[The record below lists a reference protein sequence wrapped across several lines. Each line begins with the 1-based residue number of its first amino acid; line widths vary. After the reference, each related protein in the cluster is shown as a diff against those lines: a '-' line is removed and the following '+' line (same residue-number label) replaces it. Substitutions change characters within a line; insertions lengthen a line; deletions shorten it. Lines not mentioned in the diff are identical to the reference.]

1 MNNKNDKYNTELRK
15 AIGFVFLLSLSIVI
29 GVNIV
34 YFNALGYKFNTENFL
49 SVLPFNLIGLSLSLY
64 LVMIIIYNL
73 GMMIIKNNN

>member
-1 MNNKNDKYNTELRK
+1 MNNKNNKYNTELRK